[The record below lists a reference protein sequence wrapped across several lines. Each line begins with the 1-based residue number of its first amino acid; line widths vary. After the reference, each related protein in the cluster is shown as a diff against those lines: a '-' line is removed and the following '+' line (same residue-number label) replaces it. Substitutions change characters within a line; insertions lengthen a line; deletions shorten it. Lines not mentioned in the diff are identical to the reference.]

1 MTAPKPDGRANRA
14 RRRRA
19 CRTMIGARLH
29 TARINS
35 GQTQE
40 RIAQAMGIS
49 LRTLQRWETGDA
61 EPSISEW
68 IALGRVLGE
77 I

>member
-1 MTAPKPDGRANRA
+1 MIKPDGRANRA
-14 RRRRA
+14 RRRFA
-19 CRTMIGARLH
+19 AGRTTIGARLH
-29 TARINS
+29 TARITS

-40 RIAQAMGIS
+40 RIARAMGVS